1 MSDSGSSYKK
11 TKVNYHHSHW
21 VTVNQCISDSF
32 VKKNDRKN
40 VKISHIKAA
49 NFALRGKCAFVSL
62 IFFSHLFGDVTII
75 GKELQSFNYARHSWP
90 LSSDGL
96 FLPTVTRIMVI
107 SEDLWHS
114 HLLLSI
120 SSGAVTTCFQNLV
133 LPDQG
138 SKPDLPHATRT
149 LYYCLRWYNKVL
161 RYV

>member
-1 MSDSGSSYKK
+1 MSDSGSSYKN

-75 GKELQSFNYARHSWP
+75 GEELQSLNYARHSWP

-96 FLPTVTRIMVI
+96 FFTYCDT
-107 SEDLWHS
+107 DYG
-114 HLLLSI
+114 HLRGPLTFASVAEHFEWSCHYLFSKLSSAWPGIKTWPPACDANAVLLF
-120 SSGAVTTCFQNLV
+120 AVV
-133 LPDQG
+133 
-138 SKPDLPHATRT
+138 
-149 LYYCLRWYNKVL
+149 
-161 RYV
+161 